1 MDSNREPINV
11 AFLLPRNGNDK
22 TKNPYS
28 QIKETVELIDL
39 NLNPNLSTVKEI
51 SMETKKGIRKE
62 VKIKLSPLK
71 KGTKGRGRRRMK
83 ETASIILPSPMDLL
97 LILLPFSRRN
107 PVYSDQKR
115 VQGEYHCP

>member
-1 MDSNREPINV
+1 
-11 AFLLPRNGNDK
+11 
-22 TKNPYS
+22 
-28 QIKETVELIDL
+28 
-39 NLNPNLSTVKEI
+39 
-51 SMETKKGIRKE
+51 METKKGIRKE

-97 LILLPFSRRN
+97 LILLPFSRRD

>member
-1 MDSNREPINV
+1 
-11 AFLLPRNGNDK
+11 
-22 TKNPYS
+22 
-28 QIKETVELIDL
+28 
-39 NLNPNLSTVKEI
+39 
-51 SMETKKGIRKE
+51 METKKGIRKE

-83 ETASIILPSPMDLL
+83 ETTSIILPSPMDLL